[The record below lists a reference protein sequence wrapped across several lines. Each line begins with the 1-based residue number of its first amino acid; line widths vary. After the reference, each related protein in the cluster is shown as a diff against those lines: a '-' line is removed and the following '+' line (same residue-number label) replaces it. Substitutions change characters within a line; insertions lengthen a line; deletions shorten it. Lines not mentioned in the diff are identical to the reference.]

1 MRWKGGKRW
10 AFVTPAL
17 FPGPC
22 PLNNPLELGLFP
34 GQLLVGRNAGNC
46 ISQIETRWSS
56 ASITLSGSPHRS
68 VWSVTFHHSLLLCSC
83 PMSAFKTTNIFGK
96 WLQPGKHMQTFFC
109 WAVTHLEAHLGFLL
123 STVNTCCFIPCQ
135 KKKKKSHV
143 QVKFKSEENRQSY
156 HQIKW
161 SEIGKDSESSS
172 NPCLSRTDRT
182 ILKISRLISKS
193 LISSLVQSSS
203 CLNPQHY
210 LFYI

>member
-135 KKKKKSHV
+135 KKKKKRAMSRWSLS
-143 QVKFKSEENRQSY
+143 QKKTGNLTIKSNDQKLERTVRA
-156 HQIKW
+156 HQIHVFPGQI
-161 SEIGKDSESSS
+161 ERSSKY
-172 NPCLSRTDRT
+172 PG
-182 ILKISRLISKS
+182 
-193 LISSLVQSSS
+193 
-203 CLNPQHY
+203 
-210 LFYI
+210 

>member
-56 ASITLSGSPHRS
+56 APITLSGSPHRS

-96 WLQPGKHMQTFFC
+96 WLQPGKHMQTFF
-109 WAVTHLEAHLGFLL
+109 LL
-123 STVNTCCFIPCQ
+123 SSNTPWGTSWLSLVNSKHLLFHPLP